1 MAQVKKPPAIVRD
14 AGDMNLIPGSERF
27 PGVENENTLQCSCL
41 ENLMDRGAW
50 QATAHEVSE
59 LETTVIFIFSFC
71 GFRGLPR
78 GR

>member
-1 MAQVKKPPAIVRD
+1 
-14 AGDMNLIPGSERF
+14 
-27 PGVENENTLQCSCL
+27 
-41 ENLMDRGAW
+41 MDRGAW

-78 GR
+78 GALVVKSPPANAGDIEMWV